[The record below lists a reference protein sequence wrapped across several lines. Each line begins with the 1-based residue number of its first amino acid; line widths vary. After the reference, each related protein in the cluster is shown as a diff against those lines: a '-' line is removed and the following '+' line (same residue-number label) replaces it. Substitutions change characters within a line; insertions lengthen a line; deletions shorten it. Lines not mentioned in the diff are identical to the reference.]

1 MALRIVRLGG
11 KRARGEGPR
20 LGTVRRLPRGV
31 RKTEYAKRD
40 FFDLWF
46 PELAPSQK
54 LLAYAFARPWTE
66 QRWARFAKSYRSEMG
81 KPSPQRVLAI
91 LAKLSHQ
98 AGFSVGCYCEDASRC
113 HRTLLRELLAGH
125 GAKITGGG

>member
-1 MALRIVRLGG
+1 
-11 KRARGEGPR
+11 
-20 LGTVRRLPRGV
+20 
-31 RKTEYAKRD
+31 
-40 FFDLWF
+40 
-46 PELAPSQK
+46 
-54 LLAYAFARPWTE
+54 
-66 QRWARFAKSYRSEMG
+66 MG